1 MRTAWNSGA
10 ALAAVMLVGCTDV
23 VSYRPPTA
31 DTGVGTDAVNTVDV
45 AATVD
50 LGTAADDVPARADDV
65 AAIEVD
71 AGVIDDLGV
80 DAPSADAGVV
90 ATGDVP
96 GPALD
101 AGGRDLSSR
110 GPYTVST
117 WMGAIPGTATQARA
131 LFPLGTGARVPVVF
145 FAHGF
150 QLAVGNYDG
159 LLSHVA
165 SWGYVVVSVDYPGTI
180 LAVDH
185 RNVARALIA
194 ARTALASGVTG
205 FPASGIID
213 VNRSVVMGHSLGGK
227 GAIMALLDAPAFL
240 AGVALDPVDDNPS
253 PIGGVTEATPSI
265 APEQMGRLVR
275 PLALFGATQSRC
287 LNLGQSCAPEASNY
301 LRFAAAAPAGAR
313 VGLYPLANFGHND
326 FVDTACGFQCSLCAR
341 GATPLDSR
349 ATALRFLTVAFLER
363 FARGDETLDPYV
375 VGEGRDSFVRSGAL
389 WDGRTA
395 TLPRCP

>member
-1 MRTAWNSGA
+1 MRTAWISGA
-10 ALAAVMLVGCTDV
+10 ALAVAVLAGCTDV
-23 VSYRPPTA
+23 VSYRPPSA
-31 DTGVGTDAVNTVDV
+31 DTGAADV
-45 AATVD
+45 TASVD
-50 LGTAADDVPARADDV
+50 LGALAPDVV
-65 AAIEVD
+65 AKANDAPVVEVD
-71 AGVIDDLGV
+71 AGVADDLGV
-80 DAPSADAGVV
+80 DALDEDAGV
-90 ATGDVP
+90 ADDLPSPT
-96 GPALD
+96 LD
-101 AGGRDLSSR
+101 AGGRDLSAR
-110 GPYTVST
+110 GPFVVST
-117 WMGAIPGTATQARA
+117 WTGAIPGTATQAKA

-159 LLSHVA
+159 LLSHLA
-165 SWGYVVVSVDYPGTI
+165 SWGYVVVSIDYPGT
-180 LAVDH
+180 LLSVDH
-185 RNVARALIA
+185 RNVARALVA
-194 ARTALASGVTG
+194 ARTSLAAGVMG

-213 VNRSVVMGHSLGGK
+213 INRSVVMGHSLGGK
-227 GAIMALLDAPAFL
+227 GAIMALLDEPAFL
-240 AGVALDPVDDNPS
+240 AGAALDPVDDNPS
-253 PIGGVTEATPSI
+253 PIGVVTEATPSI

-301 LRFAAAAPAGAR
+301 LRFAAAAPTGAR

-363 FARGDETLDPYV
+363 FARGDETLDSYV
-375 VGEGRDSFVRSGAL
+375 VGEGRESFVRSGAL